1 LDYEFESSGPKGII
15 RKVARFSEISTNV
28 YNFGFGD
35 LDEFT
40 GEIKDTIVSD
50 NGDGDKVLVTAAC
63 IIHDFSK
70 VYVGAAVL
78 IKGTTASRTRRYQMG
93 INKYWAQ
100 INLIFEVYG
109 LKNAQWSQFRHD
121 ENYDAFLGLA
131 RVPSSL

>member
-78 IKGTTASRTRRYQMG
+78 IKGTTASRTRRYKM
-93 INKYWAQ
+93 A
-100 INLIFEVYG
+100 
-109 LKNAQWSQFRHD
+109 
-121 ENYDAFLGLA
+121 
-131 RVPSSL
+131 